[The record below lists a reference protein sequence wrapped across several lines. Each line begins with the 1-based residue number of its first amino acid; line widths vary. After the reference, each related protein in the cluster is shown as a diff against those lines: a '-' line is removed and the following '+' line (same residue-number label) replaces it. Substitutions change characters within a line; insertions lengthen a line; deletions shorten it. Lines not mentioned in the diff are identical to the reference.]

1 MACVLFKVRGMVE
14 ETPKVYK
21 RTAAFTEEQIEAGLW
36 LLLALNSRSSLG
48 DEIPG
53 KGSVLRDLLAPVAR
67 KVPLSD
73 EQVDEAVFLIEAA
86 KWAMERH
93 ELRPLSVSQCNRER
107 DALLKRW
114 NLASTK
120 GALLWPPSSQTIS
133 ARLGGGSWSRA
144 TARLGFRANSRGRAR
159 GSGRFTSE
167 SMAVVLREFIAE
179 CERNQVEP
187 TLQGYGKW
195 SKGQRATGRDDVAS
209 VATLRQRYGT
219 WSAVLASVE
228 P

>member
-1 MACVLFKVRGMVE
+1 M
-14 ETPKVYK
+14 
-21 RTAAFTEEQIEAGLW
+21 
-36 LLLALNSRSSLG
+36 
-48 DEIPG
+48 
-53 KGSVLRDLLAPVAR
+53 APVAR

-73 EQVDEAVFLIEAA
+73 EQVDEAVSLIEAA

-179 CERNQVEP
+179 CERNQIEP
-187 TLQGYGKW
+187 TLQEYGKW
-195 SKGQRATGRDDVAS
+195 SKRQRATGRDDVAS

-219 WSAVLASVE
+219 WSVILASVE